1 LPILAVLFSSNYQHF
16 KNGTVRVTTA
26 QEKLVVRVSL
36 GAAAA
41 ASGDLPEPTTE
52 QHWHWRRITGA
63 VLTLCAAALLLY
75 GWLNV
80 ESPDAVISPV
90 AETAPVVITSESIEA
105 ATPELVLEAVQQ
117 NPEPEPVPVKTVS
130 TETAAAEVKPAEIPA
145 LSDATVAQKPAVA
158 ETALVA
164 ETPAEAGAPLFS
176 ADTGVLRLALLT
188 NETPSAKAR
197 SLGEQIDAA
206 AVPQLALYSE
216 VKGLNGQNI
225 EHRWYYEGKL
235 MTRIKLPVKLDYWRT
250 YSRKEFDA
258 GQKGEWRVEILDPQ
272 QNLLFSHHFHYQ

>member
-1 LPILAVLFSSNYQHF
+1 M
-16 KNGTVRVTTA
+16 TTA

-41 ASGDLPEPTTE
+41 SGDLPEPITE
-52 QHWHWRRITGA
+52 QHWNWRRIAGA
-63 VLTLCAAALLLY
+63 VFTLCAAALLLY

-80 ESPDAVISPV
+80 ESPDAVMSPL
-90 AETAPVVITSESIEA
+90 AEAAPVVITAETIEV

-117 NPEPEPVPVKTVS
+117 NPEPELVPFKALS
-130 TETAAAEVKPAEIPA
+130 TETVAANSAKPVEVSVSSNEAVTSPPA
-145 LSDATVAQKPAVA
+145 AT

-164 ETPAEAGAPLFS
+164 ETPVEAGNPLFS
-176 ADTGVLRLALLT
+176 ADNGVLRLALLT

-197 SLGEQIDAA
+197 SLGAQIDAA
-206 AVPQLALYSE
+206 AIPQLALYSE

-225 EHRWYYEGKL
+225 EHLWYYEGKL

-258 GQKGEWRVEILDPQ
+258 SQKGEWRVEILDPQ

>member
-1 LPILAVLFSSNYQHF
+1 M
-16 KNGTVRVTTA
+16 TTA

-36 GAAAA
+36 GAAAP
-41 ASGDLPEPTTE
+41 ASGDLPEPITE
-52 QHWHWRRITGA
+52 QHWNWRRIAGA
-63 VLTLCAAALLLY
+63 LLTLCAAALLLY

-80 ESPDAVISPV
+80 ESPDAVMSPV
-90 AETAPVVITSESIEA
+90 AEAAPVVITAETIEA

-117 NPEPEPVPVKTVS
+117 NPEPEPFAIRSAS

-145 LSDATVAQKPAVA
+145 LPDVSVTQPPAVA
-158 ETALVA
+158 EAALVA

-197 SLGEQIDAA
+197 SLGEQVDAA
-206 AVPQLALYSE
+206 KVTQLALYSE
-216 VKGLNGQNI
+216 VHGLNGQNI
-225 EHRWYYEGKL
+225 EHLWYYEGKL
-235 MTRIKLPVKLDYWRT
+235 MTRIKLPVKLNYWRT

-258 GQKGEWRVEILDPQ
+258 SQKGEWRVEILDPQ

>member
-1 LPILAVLFSSNYQHF
+1 M
-16 KNGTVRVTTA
+16 TTT

-36 GAAAA
+36 GATAAPSA
-41 ASGDLPEPTTE
+41 DLPEPTTE
-52 QHWHWRRITGA
+52 QHWHWRRIAGA
-63 VLTLCAAALLLY
+63 ALTLCAAALLLY

-80 ESPDAVISPV
+80 DSPDAVISPV
-90 AETAPVVITSESIEA
+90 AETAPVVITAESIEV

-117 NPEPEPVPVKTVS
+117 HPEPQADKAAGSGIAATD
-130 TETAAAEVKPAEIPA
+130 AAKAAEAPLSSNEALAAPPA
-145 LSDATVAQKPAVA
+145 ATDTAFIAAVQKD
-158 ETALVA
+158 T
-164 ETPAEAGAPLFS
+164 GAALFS
-176 ADTGVLRLALLT
+176 ADSGILRLVLLT

-206 AVPQLALYSE
+206 AIPQLALYSE
-216 VKGLNGQNI
+216 VKGLNGQSI

-258 GQKGEWRVEILDPQ
+258 SQKGEWRVEILDPQ

>member
-1 LPILAVLFSSNYQHF
+1 M
-16 KNGTVRVTTA
+16 TTA

-41 ASGDLPEPTTE
+41 ASGELPVSTAE
-52 QHWHWRRITGA
+52 QHWHWRRIAGA

-80 ESPDAVISPV
+80 ESPDVVISPV

-105 ATPELVLEAVQQ
+105 ATPELVLEAVQP
-117 NPEPEPVPVKTVS
+117 NPEPEPVTDEAVS
-130 TETAAAEVKPAEIPA
+130 TKTTAAEVKSAEAAMFSHSTTTQQPAI
-145 LSDATVAQKPAVA
+145 V

-164 ETPAEAGAPLFS
+164 EAPVEAGAALFS
-176 ADTGVLRLALLT
+176 AETGVLRLALLT

-197 SLGEQIDAA
+197 SLGEQIDSATVA
-206 AVPQLALYSE
+206 QLALYSE

-225 EHRWYYEGKL
+225 EHLWYYEGKL

-272 QNLLFSHHFHYQ
+272 QDLLFSHHFHYQ

>member
-1 LPILAVLFSSNYQHF
+1 M
-16 KNGTVRVTTA
+16 TTA

-36 GAAAA
+36 GAAASA
-41 ASGDLPEPTTE
+41 PGDLPEPTTE
-52 QHWHWRRITGA
+52 QHWHWRRIAGA

-80 ESPDAVISPV
+80 ESPDAVISSV
-90 AETAPVVITSESIEA
+90 AETAPVVITAESIEA

-117 NPEPEPVPVKTVS
+117 NPEPEPVPIKAVN
-130 TETAAAEVKPAEIPA
+130 TETAAPEVKPADIPA
-145 LSDATVAQKPAVA
+145 LSDATVTPQPAVA

-206 AVPQLALYSE
+206 TVPQLALYSE

-225 EHRWYYEGKL
+225 EHLWYYEGKL

-272 QNLLFSHHFHYQ
+272 QNLLFSHHFHYH

>member
-1 LPILAVLFSSNYQHF
+1 M
-16 KNGTVRVTTA
+16 TTT

-36 GAAAA
+36 GATSTPSA
-41 ASGDLPEPTTE
+41 DLPEPTTE
-52 QHWHWRRITGA
+52 QHWHWRRIAGVA
-63 VLTLCAAALLLY
+63 LTLCAAALLLY

-80 ESPDAVISPV
+80 DSPDAVISPV
-90 AETAPVVITSESIEA
+90 AETAPVVITAESIEV

-117 NPEPEPVPVKTVS
+117 NPEPQADKAAGSGIAATD
-130 TETAAAEVKPAEIPA
+130 AAKAAEAPLSSNEALAAPPA
-145 LSDATVAQKPAVA
+145 ATDTAFIAAVQKD
-158 ETALVA
+158 T
-164 ETPAEAGAPLFS
+164 GAALFS
-176 ADTGVLRLALLT
+176 ADSGILRLVLLT

-206 AVPQLALYSE
+206 AIPQLALYSE
-216 VKGLNGQNI
+216 VKGLNGQSI

-258 GQKGEWRVEILDPQ
+258 SQKGEWRVEILDPQ

>member
-1 LPILAVLFSSNYQHF
+1 M
-16 KNGTVRVTTA
+16 TTA

-41 ASGDLPEPTTE
+41 APAELPAPKTE
-52 QHWHWRRITGA
+52 QHWHWRRIAGA

-75 GWLNV
+75 GGLNV
-80 ESPDAVISPV
+80 DSPDTV
-90 AETAPVVITSESIEA
+90 AKPLSETAPVVITAESIEA
-105 ATPELVLEAVQQ
+105 ATAELVLEAVQQ
-117 NPEPEPVPVKTVS
+117 NIERPSDNVAGIEIAS
-130 TETAAAEVKPAEIPA
+130 AEVVEPTDVQVLPN
-145 LSDATVAQKPAVA
+145 SAVD
-158 ETALVA
+158 

-188 NETPSAKAR
+188 NETPSAQAR
-197 SLGEQIDAA
+197 SLGGHIDAA
-206 AVPQLALYSE
+206 AVPQVALYSE
-216 VKGLNGQNI
+216 VKGLNGQSI
-225 EHRWYYEGKL
+225 EHLWYYEGKL

-258 GQKGEWRVEILDPQ
+258 KQKGEWRVEILDPQ

>member
-1 LPILAVLFSSNYQHF
+1 M
-16 KNGTVRVTTA
+16 TTA

-36 GAAAA
+36 GAAASA
-41 ASGDLPEPTTE
+41 PGDLPEPTTE
-52 QHWHWRRITGA
+52 QHWHWRRIAGA

-90 AETAPVVITSESIEA
+90 AETAPVVITAESIEA

-117 NPEPEPVPVKTVS
+117 NSEPEPVPIKAVS
-130 TETAAAEVKPAEIPA
+130 TETAAPEVKPADIPA
-145 LSDATVAQKPAVA
+145 LSDATVTPQPAVA

-225 EHRWYYEGKL
+225 EHLWYYEGKL

-272 QNLLFSHHFHYQ
+272 QNLLFSHHFHYH

>member
-1 LPILAVLFSSNYQHF
+1 V
-16 KNGTVRVTTA
+16 KVTTA

-41 ASGDLPEPTTE
+41 APGELPAPTTE
-52 QHWHWRRITGA
+52 QHWHWRRIAGA

-80 ESPDAVISPV
+80 ESPDAVANPL
-90 AETAPVVITSESIEA
+90 AETAPVVIIAESIEA

-117 NPEPEPVPVKTVS
+117 NPEPEPVRTETLTAETAIQPTEVAMLTSPAEQQPAV
-130 TETAAAEVKPAEIPA
+130 TETAVVAEVQPETGAA
-145 LSDATVAQKPAVA
+145 LFK
-158 ETALVA
+158 
-164 ETPAEAGAPLFS
+164 
-176 ADTGVLRLALLT
+176 ADSGVLRLALLT

-206 AVPQLALYSE
+206 TVPQLALYSE
-216 VKGLNGQNI
+216 VQGLSGQNI
-225 EHRWYYEGKL
+225 EHLWYYEGKL

-258 GQKGEWRVEILDPQ
+258 SQKGEWRVEILDPQ

>member
-1 LPILAVLFSSNYQHF
+1 M
-16 KNGTVRVTTA
+16 KVTTA

-41 ASGDLPEPTTE
+41 SGDLPEPKTE
-52 QHWHWRRITGA
+52 QHWHWRRIAGA
-63 VLTLCAAALLLY
+63 GLTLCAAALLLY

-80 ESPDAVISPV
+80 ESPDAVAPPV
-90 AETAPVVITSESIEA
+90 VATTPVVITAESVDVV
-105 ATPELVLEAVQQ
+105 TPELVLEAVQQ
-117 NPEPEPVPVKTVS
+117 NPEPEPVPVKTAS
-130 TETAAAEVKPAEIPA
+130 TGTEVKPAEIPA
-145 LSDATVAQKPAVA
+145 LSDTTVTLKPSVA
-158 ETALVA
+158 DVALVA
-164 ETPAEAGAPLFS
+164 ETPAEVGAPLFS
-176 ADTGVLRLALLT
+176 AETGVLRLALLT

-197 SLGEQIDAA
+197 SLGEQIDSAT
-206 AVPQLALYSE
+206 VPQLALYSE
-216 VKGLNGQNI
+216 VKGLNGQHI
-225 EHRWYYEGKL
+225 EHLWYYEGKL

>member
-1 LPILAVLFSSNYQHF
+1 M
-16 KNGTVRVTTA
+16 TTA

-41 ASGDLPEPTTE
+41 SGDLPEPRTE
-52 QHWHWRRITGA
+52 QHWHWRRIAGA

-80 ESPDAVISPV
+80 ESPDAVMSPV
-90 AETAPVVITSESIEA
+90 AETAPAVITAESIEA
-105 ATPELVLEAVQQ
+105 VTPELVLEAVQQ
-117 NPEPEPVPVKTVS
+117 NPEPEPAPVKTAS
-130 TETAAAEVKPAEIPA
+130 TETTAAEIPA
-145 LSDATVAQKPAVA
+145 LSDATVTPQPAIA
-158 ETALVA
+158 EAALVA
-164 ETPAEAGAPLFS
+164 EAPAEAGAPLFS
-176 ADTGVLRLALLT
+176 AEAGVLRLALLT

-197 SLGEQIDAA
+197 SLGEKIDAA
-206 AVPQLALYSE
+206 TVPQLALYSE
-216 VKGLNGQNI
+216 VKGLNGQSI
-225 EHRWYYEGKL
+225 EHLWYYEGKL

>member
-1 LPILAVLFSSNYQHF
+1 M
-16 KNGTVRVTTA
+16 TTA

-36 GAAAA
+36 GATPA
-41 ASGDLPEPTTE
+41 ASGPDLPEPVTE
-52 QHWHWRRITGA
+52 QEWHWRRIAGA
-63 VLTLCAAALLLY
+63 VLSLFAAALLLY

-80 ESPDAVISPV
+80 ESPDAAVNTV
-90 AETAPVVITSESIEA
+90 AETASVTITTGSIEA

-117 NPEPEPVPVKTVS
+117 NAEPAAV
-130 TETAAAEVKPAEIPA
+130 TELNAKFAVAEIKPAEAPV
-145 LSDATVAQKPAVA
+145 LPETNQAQHSVVVQS
-158 ETALVA
+158 ALVPD
-164 ETPAEAGAPLFS
+164 TQIKDGAPLFS
-176 ADTGVLRLALLT
+176 SETGVLRLALLT
-188 NETPSAKAR
+188 NENPSAKAF
-197 SLGEQIDAA
+197 SFADQINAA
-206 AVPQLALYSE
+206 AVPHLALYSE
-216 VKGLNGQNI
+216 VKGLNGQHI

>member
-1 LPILAVLFSSNYQHF
+1 LPILVVLFSSNYQHF
-16 KNGTVRVTTA
+16 KNGTVKVTTA

-36 GAAAA
+36 GAAASA
-41 ASGDLPEPTTE
+41 PGDLPEPTTE
-52 QHWHWRRITGA
+52 QHWHWRRIAGA

-80 ESPDAVISPV
+80 ESPDAVNSPV
-90 AETAPVVITSESIEA
+90 AETAPVVITAESIEA

-117 NPEPEPVPVKTVS
+117 NPEPEPF
-130 TETAAAEVKPAEIPA
+130 PA
-145 LSDATVAQKPAVA
+145 QA
-158 ETALVA
+158 ETATAETVQPAVVANSVA
-164 ETPAEAGAPLFS
+164 EPPVVTTEPALIVADTGAPLFS
-176 ADTGVLRLALLT
+176 ADSGVLRLALLT

-197 SLGEQIDAA
+197 SLGEHIDAA
-206 AVPQLALYSE
+206 AIPQLALYSE

-225 EHRWYYEGKL
+225 EHLWYYEGKL

-272 QNLLFSHHFHYQ
+272 QNLLFSHHFHYH

>member
-1 LPILAVLFSSNYQHF
+1 M
-16 KNGTVRVTTA
+16 TTA

-36 GAAAA
+36 GAAA

-52 QHWHWRRITGA
+52 QHWHWRRIAGA

-80 ESPDAVISPV
+80 ELPDAVASSV
-90 AETAPVVITSESIEA
+90 ADTAPVVITSESIEA

-117 NPEPEPVPVKTVS
+117 NLEPESVPVKAVS
-130 TETAAAEVKPAEIPA
+130 TETAAIEAVKPVDVPV
-145 LSDATVAQKPAVA
+145 LSNAAVTQQPAVA
-158 ETALVA
+158 EPALVV
-164 ETPAEAGAPLFS
+164 TDTGAPLFS
-176 ADTGVLRLALLT
+176 AETGILRLALLT

-197 SLGEQIDAA
+197 SLGEHIDAA

-225 EHRWYYEGKL
+225 EHLWYYEGKL

-250 YSRKEFDA
+250 YSRKEFDTS
-258 GQKGEWRVEILDPQ
+258 QKGEWRVEILDPQ

>member
-1 LPILAVLFSSNYQHF
+1 VFAHNKLPILVVLFSSNYQHF
-16 KNGTVRVTTA
+16 KNGTVKVTTA

-41 ASGDLPEPTTE
+41 AAENLPAPATE
-52 QHWHWRRITGA
+52 QHWHWRRIAGA

-75 GWLNV
+75 GWLHV
-80 ESPDAVISPV
+80 ESPDTQPDVDSAAVLINSTD
-90 AETAPVVITSESIEA
+90 AFEA

-117 NPEPEPVPVKTVS
+117 NSEPETEPAQAGTVIAEIT
-130 TETAAAEVKPAEIPA
+130 TETTQVAALPLSSSAQVQESA
-145 LSDATVAQKPAVA
+145 LMADP
-158 ETALVA
+158 
-164 ETPAEAGAPLFS
+164 EAGAPLFS

-188 NETPSAKAR
+188 NEAPSASAR

-216 VKGLNGQNI
+216 VQGLNCQTI

-235 MTRIKLPVKLDYWRT
+235 MTRITLPVKLDYWRT

-258 GQKGEWRVEILDPQ
+258 NQKGEWRVEILDPQ

>member
-1 LPILAVLFSSNYQHF
+1 M
-16 KNGTVRVTTA
+16 TTA
-26 QEKLVVRVSL
+26 KEKLVVRVSL

-41 ASGDLPEPTTE
+41 VSGDLPEPAAE
-52 QHWHWRRITGA
+52 QEWHWRRIAGA
-63 VLTLCAAALLLY
+63 VLTLLAAALLLY

-80 ESPDAVISPV
+80 ESPDAVIHPV
-90 AETAPVVITSESIEA
+90 AETAPVVITAESIEA

-117 NPEPEPVPVKTVS
+117 DPEPESVPVKTVR
-130 TETAAAEVKPAEIPA
+130 TDIAAPEVKPANIPV
-145 LSDATVAQKPAVA
+145 LSEATVTPQPAVA

-164 ETPAEAGAPLFS
+164 ETPAEVGAPLFS
-176 ADTGVLRLALLT
+176 SDTGVLRLALLT

-197 SLGEQIDAA
+197 SLADQIDAA
-206 AVPQLALYSE
+206 LTTQLALYSE
-216 VKGLNGQNI
+216 IKGLNGQNI
-225 EHRWYYEGKL
+225 EHLWYYEGKL

>member
-1 LPILAVLFSSNYQHF
+1 M
-16 KNGTVRVTTA
+16 TTA

-41 ASGDLPEPTTE
+41 APEDLPAPATE
-52 QHWHWRRITGA
+52 QHWHWRRIAGA
-63 VLTLCAAALLLY
+63 VFTLCAAALLLY
-75 GWLNV
+75 GWLHV
-80 ESPDAVISPV
+80 ESPDTQPDIDSAAVLLNSTE
-90 AETAPVVITSESIEA
+90 AFEA

-117 NPEPEPVPVKTVS
+117 NSEPETAPVQASTV
-130 TETAAAEVKPAEIPA
+130 VAEITTEPTQVAALPSSSAPVQEPA
-145 LSDATVAQKPAVA
+145 LIAD
-158 ETALVA
+158 
-164 ETPAEAGAPLFS
+164 AEAGAPLFS

-188 NETPSAKAR
+188 NEAPSASAR

-216 VKGLNGQNI
+216 VKGLNGQTI

-235 MTRIKLPVKLDYWRT
+235 MTRITLPVKLDYWRT

-258 GQKGEWRVEILDPQ
+258 NQKGEWRVEILDPQ